1 MRVAAV
7 SMLKARHTEVAAARH
22 KKKKIMISSC
32 VKRLVG
38 NGNTLNLRSSVLESY
53 RNGSTEAVNQNWD
66 DVARGGPDT
75 QYTSD

>member
-1 MRVAAV
+1 MRVAVV
-7 SMLKARHTEVAAARH
+7 SMLKARHTEVAAIRH
-22 KKKKIMISSC
+22 KKKYHDFILCKTF
-32 VKRLVG
+32 G

>member
-1 MRVAAV
+1 
-7 SMLKARHTEVAAARH
+7 
-22 KKKKIMISSC
+22 MISSC